1 VTVAKSRDE
10 PASTG
15 PLKIE
20 TEKDLRAQMRQIC
33 RRLDANPDL
42 SRLLLINPVLVM
54 EDVGV
59 QLSDKMR
66 THVMNALRFPPK
78 RLARIA
84 ELETK
89 IAEHCAT
96 LGVANPLSS
105 AAPRKAAARPAGDA
119 VAAPA
124 DPGVAATEV
133 ATSAAGPQDA
143 ALAESLAEHARLR
156 QGAMAFFPREIY
168 EQFKRGE
175 KKHRWIKAIR
185 FNV

>member
-1 VTVAKSRDE
+1 MAKSRDE
-10 PASTG
+10 PASTS

-84 ELETK
+84 ELEAK
-89 IAEHCAT
+89 IAEHCAA

-105 AAPRKAAARPAGDA
+105 AATRKAAAGPAGHA
-119 VAAPA
+119 VAPPA
-124 DPGVAATEV
+124 AAT
-133 ATSAAGPQDA
+133 AAEGLPQDA
-143 ALAESLAEHARLR
+143 ALAEAFAEHARLR

-175 KKHRWIKAIR
+175 KRHRWIKAIR